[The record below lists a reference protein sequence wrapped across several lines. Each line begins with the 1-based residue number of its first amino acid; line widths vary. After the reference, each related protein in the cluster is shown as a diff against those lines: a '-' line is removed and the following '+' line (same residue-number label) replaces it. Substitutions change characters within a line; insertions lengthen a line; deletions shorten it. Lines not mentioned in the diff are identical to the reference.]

1 MYFNSNVI
9 IPVLIIFCGWIF
21 SVCLHEWSHSIT
33 AYIGGDKSVKQKGY
47 LSFNPLAY
55 IHPVTSILLPLII
68 LAIGGIPLTGG
79 AVYIDQTSITSRWMR
94 SVVSLAGPSANI
106 ISAILFAIIWLFW
119 I

>member
-47 LSFNPLAY
+47 LSYASVAY
-55 IHPVTSILLPLII
+55 TVRLFLSDYFFIK
-68 LAIGGIPLTGG
+68 
-79 AVYIDQTSITSRWMR
+79 YI
-94 SVVSLAGPSANI
+94 AG
-106 ISAILFAIIWLFW
+106 
-119 I
+119 